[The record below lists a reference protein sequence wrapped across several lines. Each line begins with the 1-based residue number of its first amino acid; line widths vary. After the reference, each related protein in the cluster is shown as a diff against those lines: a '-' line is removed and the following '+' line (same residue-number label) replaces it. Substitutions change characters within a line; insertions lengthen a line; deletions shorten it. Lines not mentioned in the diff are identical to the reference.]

1 MYIDMQHN
9 KKFFSD
15 MSKNYKKCK
24 AIIPDKETEIKYTI
38 LAKNGNVGA
47 KDLLYGISIP
57 LIIKKALYYNISP
70 DFFSDLIATSACA
83 LDDAIRTF
91 DVSLNCSFQT
101 HLQAHVFNC
110 MQKFMYSNTLI
121 QYPENKIKEIIKNKK
136 QPNYN
141 EECDEFVFSSYE
153 TDTVNNMNFSETL
166 EDTSEESVETFAIRE
181 EENETLYS
189 KINQLSEIEQKVI
202 KLSFLHNSKK
212 MTVSSIGLALHIT
225 PSNVKTIK
233 LNALEK
239 LKTALVEVV

>member
-1 MYIDMQHN
+1 M
-9 KKFFSD
+9 
-15 MSKNYKKCK
+15 
-24 AIIPDKETEIKYTI
+24 
-38 LAKNGNVGA
+38 
-47 KDLLYGISIP
+47 
-57 LIIKKALYYNISP
+57 
-70 DFFSDLIATSACA
+70 
-83 LDDAIRTF
+83 
-91 DVSLNCSFQT
+91 
-101 HLQAHVFNC
+101 
-110 MQKFMYSNTLI
+110 
-121 QYPENKIKEIIKNKK
+121 
-136 QPNYN
+136 
-141 EECDEFVFSSYE
+141 FSSYE

-181 EENETLYS
+181 EEKETLYS